1 MLEYLSGLIKSGGGY
16 FGPWAIL
23 QLSSLWSKRN
33 GGIPSKQYDMFID
46 LFFKKFG
53 IDFISAIFYLRKHMI
68 LFPQGGQKYFSIS
81 LPSFPFLHSMKDSR
95 KPFEQN
101 QTRRESTAFQNVNV
115 TPIPP
120 TQIKRTNSLLKSQV
134 DYQALFDALKLCPP
148 NSQKMDQS
156 AYSTLNSTS
165 SISLNGRDQIQESYV
180 FSDAYIPM
188 VCRLLEI
195 TLNDEFQSRRKNMS
209 PHLDDNTNTNNMM
222 SWDKLRQLFLSN
234 IDGQTLFRRF
244 AHLGPSC
251 LNSKTKIVLVAFVGG
266 VTYSEI
272 AALRTLARNRN
283 FRLLI
288 CTTTILH
295 REQFL
300 KSFAEP

>member
-33 GGIPSKQYDMFID
+33 GGFNYTEKQIITYYALDLGIPSKQYDMFID

-134 DYQALFDALKLCPP
+134 DYQ
-148 NSQKMDQS
+148 
-156 AYSTLNSTS
+156 
-165 SISLNGRDQIQESYV
+165 IIQNY
-180 FSDAYIPM
+180 
-188 VCRLLEI
+188 
-195 TLNDEFQSRRKNMS
+195 
-209 PHLDDNTNTNNMM
+209 
-222 SWDKLRQLFLSN
+222 
-234 IDGQTLFRRF
+234 
-244 AHLGPSC
+244 
-251 LNSKTKIVLVAFVGG
+251 IVL
-266 VTYSEI
+266 I
-272 AALRTLARNRN
+272 
-283 FRLLI
+283 
-288 CTTTILH
+288 
-295 REQFL
+295 
-300 KSFAEP
+300 